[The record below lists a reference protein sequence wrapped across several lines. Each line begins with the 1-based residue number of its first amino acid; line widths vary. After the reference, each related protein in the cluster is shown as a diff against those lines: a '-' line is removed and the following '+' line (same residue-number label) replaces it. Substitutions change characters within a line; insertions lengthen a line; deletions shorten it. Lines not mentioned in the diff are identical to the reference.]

1 MSAALDAVKEHV
13 ELPWRTSQQPAD
25 QNANVPSVI
34 ETTPQPESVV
44 AQTVG
49 IDAPNSSE
57 PKETSNPPP
66 SKTKSQVINSVKPE
80 EQPSEPAT
88 EVQAANVHHRTLH
101 WRNFLAALKEI
112 TPSSSEA
119 LGTLADLRK
128 WNEEFGEG
136 RRERKKHVWGK
147 GRFGFT
153 PRPLDT
159 VEEGKVQRD
168 PLSQNGVT
176 SADAK

>member
-25 QNANVPSVI
+25 QNATVPSVT

-57 PKETSNPPP
+57 PKETSNPPT
-66 SKTKSQVINSVKPE
+66 SKTESQVINSVKPE

-153 PRPLDT
+153 PRPLDA